1 MKMKGSIKLKSTL
14 AGLCILAASGAVHAQ
29 DAALN
34 LNMPSEPKAAHSFML
49 ASNDAASANLP
60 ASVTHSTPS
69 AEFQAPL
76 FSGDKLHQYLGL
88 TTIVLAGLTAVTAP
102 SSEGCEANCPAVPVP
117 PPPRQINGTHAK
129 LAKAAGAMALATVV
143 SGLID
148 HWDDFHFEDGFTD
161 PDNMHAMLGTAGS
174 LAMMYA
180 INKSANSKTPVSHAG
195 IAELGAVAMVVAV
208 KLTW

>member
-1 MKMKGSIKLKSTL
+1 MKMKGRIKLKSTL

-34 LNMPSEPKAAHSFML
+34 LSLPSEPKAAHSFML
-49 ASNDAASANLP
+49 ASNDTASANLP

-88 TTIVLAGLTAVTAP
+88 TTLVLAGLTAVTAP
-102 SSEGCEANCPAVPVP
+102 GDGGCEGVCPQPTTP
-117 PPPRQINGTHAK
+117 QPRQTNGTHAK

>member
-1 MKMKGSIKLKSTL
+1 
-14 AGLCILAASGAVHAQ
+14 
-29 DAALN
+29 
-34 LNMPSEPKAAHSFML
+34 
-49 ASNDAASANLP
+49 
-60 ASVTHSTPS
+60 
-69 AEFQAPL
+69 
-76 FSGDKLHQYLGL
+76 
-88 TTIVLAGLTAVTAP
+88 
-102 SSEGCEANCPAVPVP
+102 
-117 PPPRQINGTHAK
+117 
-129 LAKAAGAMALATVV
+129 MALATVV